1 MIAMNFKQLCSFA
14 AAAGLL
20 FTTACSPDDHDLATP
35 DVTSGDLVQGIA
47 YKVDV
52 DQTTNTIKLSHNLPA
67 SYTAQWIH
75 PNGVSK
81 ENTVEIQLPFAG
93 DYEVKLGV
101 MTRGGMVYGE
111 PYVFTLDNT
120 NGELLTD
127 ELWVCLTGG
136 VGNSKTW
143 TLDFDSEQKS
153 KYFAGPSFFK
163 GTDDNWNTITLGQEA
178 PEGADVW
185 AWDADWASVGSWIG
199 FDAGVFPDLTF
210 DLIDGAHVTTADGS
224 TGAFVMDTKN
234 HSISLP
240 KTLKWFD
247 QSAGEFTEDWYNVT
261 LLSLTEY
268 YMQIGIIRKADPCMI
283 TFNYIADGWDGVI
296 PSDAPTENA
305 PVEPPY
311 EGDLNDDMTT
321 TVTTTKN
328 YTLNVDTPYTWY
340 WWNGAKAK
348 WEDNGFISTDSYGA
362 NWCPAV
368 SETWTDDFKLALS
381 KSEADKGTYTLKTP
395 DGEFVGGY
403 TVSDNDIIFD
413 KSLTFLN
420 AGVVNITTDK
430 LTAVKRDTEKKQMWF
445 GIPTKYS
452 TSGSATEYLCIELNE
467 VVVSGEEKNGT
478 YVAVD
483 NSKIVFGDI
492 EGNQKL
498 RIEIFNAYGSTVN
511 NPPLA
516 VNQINYKK
524 SIKVTFTVSGLG
536 TLSEPTTAWLMNSA
550 GNVWN
555 ATDEGSVPVSFTG
568 DGTYTVETK
577 GKGIADAGSFVFNV
591 DIENVANLTDVDI
604 NWLNPGSCPNIQVTV
619 DSIWLDKQD

>member
-420 AGVVNITTDK
+420 AGVVNITTAK

-445 GIPTKYS
+445 GVPTKYS